1 MTSPTA
7 SALPSAGTLSEAS
20 PVRLY
25 YLAASSDQTGRL
37 VFQLADRKID
47 VQFRKGN
54 PEHVSS
60 SHSEDSLSEFLRSQ
74 KLVTAEQLGHA
85 EAVLASFGSDLVSAL
100 FGLGILNP
108 TTAFAR
114 LAEQAFGVLGKALL
128 AESGSFTFEASSLAP
143 AKVMPLG
150 NRWGVLTE
158 IIRKIPA
165 AEIRRRMNGLMNAPF
180 FKSEGRVTLKD
191 LPLTPQETR
200 ASTHLDGAR
209 TMEHLLKSF
218 PQDGDNLLRLVFLFR
233 ELELL
238 AFRDGR
244 SRSEPSAAPS
254 DSIRAQR
261 EPSPSQP
268 KPKASPSGSSGVR
281 PEASDAPPEPVRPPP
296 EPIRPP
302 PEPIR
307 PPPEPV
313 RAAQPARPVA
323 TEVIRTG
330 KAESSRPPPPV
341 LSPSGKTPPPTRSSP
356 AAPSNPPPKVG
367 PPKTPETPRA
377 EPTPASAQAEL
388 VELRARASRLKDEN
402 YFQLL
407 KVSEKAD
414 AAEIKLAYLK
424 LAKSYHPDTLSL
436 NTSPEVGK
444 LKADI
449 FTAIGEAYR
458 VLSDD
463 NSRANY
469 LEIIK
474 SGGNDELLPLAQVL
488 LAEETFQRG
497 SNLVKAKRFGEAVKV
512 LDEAIKGNP
521 DEGEFYA
528 WRGYAKFFSI
538 EDKRDAQAQAQR
550 DLQLAVQK
558 NPKCAPAYYF
568 LGHIAKLGGDKHV
581 ALKHFRRAVEIK
593 PDYIDAKREVRM
605 LSTKK

>member
-1 MTSPTA
+1 M
-7 SALPSAGTLSEAS
+7 
-20 PVRLY
+20 
-25 YLAASSDQTGRL
+25 SS
-37 VFQLADRKID
+37 
-47 VQFRKGN
+47 
-54 PEHVSS
+54 
-60 SHSEDSLSEFLRSQ
+60 
-74 KLVTAEQLGHA
+74 
-85 EAVLASFGSDLVSAL
+85 
-100 FGLGILNP
+100 
-108 TTAFAR
+108 
-114 LAEQAFGVLGKALL
+114 
-128 AESGSFTFEASSLAP
+128 
-143 AKVMPLG
+143 
-150 NRWGVLTE
+150 
-158 IIRKIPA
+158 
-165 AEIRRRMNGLMNAPF
+165 PF
-180 FKSEGRVTLKD
+180 FNSEGRLTLKD

-209 TMEHLLKSF
+209 TIEHLLKSF

-244 SRSEPSAAPS
+244 SPSGPSAAPS
-254 DSIRAQR
+254 DSTRAPR
-261 EPSPSQP
+261 EPPPPPSAP
-268 KPKASPSGSSGVR
+268 SPSGSSGVQ
-281 PEASDAPPEPVRPPP
+281 PEASDAPSEPMAPPP

-302 PEPIR
+302 Q
-307 PPPEPV
+307 EPV

-323 TEVIRTG
+323 TEVIRTA
-330 KAESSRPPPPV
+330 KAEPSRPPPV
-341 LSPSGKTPPPTRSSP
+341 LNPAKTPPPTRSSP
-356 AAPSNPPPKVG
+356 AAPGNPPPKVG
-367 PPKTPETPRA
+367 PPKAPEAPRA

-388 VELRARASRLKDEN
+388 AELRARASRLKEDN

-414 AAEIKLAYLK
+414 AREIKLAYLK

-444 LKADI
+444 LKAEI

-474 SGGNDELLPLAQVL
+474 SGGNEELLPLAQVL

-538 EDKRDAQAQAQR
+538 EDKRDAQAQAQK
-550 DLQLAVQK
+550 DLQVAVQK

-568 LGHIAKLGGDKHV
+568 LGHIAKLGGDKQV

-605 LSTKK
+605 LTTKK